1 MIKTIAF
8 PSKYIQG
15 AGAIDE
21 IGKYLSPY
29 GRKCFIFGS
38 PTGLRE
44 VGGIEESLNKEG
56 IESFLDKS
64 FSKECSWEEVQR
76 LEKIGKSEAV
86 DMVIGVGGGKAID
99 TGKCVGEGLKAFTVI
114 VPTIAATDA
123 PCSAHSAMYT
133 RDHIFKE
140 YRDHL
145 KNPDMVIVDSKIIAR
160 APVRFLVSG
169 MGDALATWWEAKACS
184 EAFSKNSILSLP
196 GYPSM
201 TALALAKLCYDTLL
215 ADGLKAKISCERK
228 EVTPALERI
237 IETNILL
244 SGVGFESGGLAAA
257 HSIFAGFTILQQRH
271 KCYHGEV
278 VAFGTLV
285 QLVLIGE
292 SRKNI
297 YQAMTF
303 CEQVN
308 LPYTLEDFNLADIGD
323 EKLLSV
329 AKKVCLPGE
338 TIHRLPFSVSPKMVF
353 DAIKATDAIGKKLR
367 EKSEREGKGQC

>member
-1 MIKTIAF
+1 MKN
-8 PSKYIQG
+8 
-15 AGAIDE
+15 
-21 IGKYLSPY
+21 
-29 GRKCFIFGS
+29 
-38 PTGLRE
+38 
-44 VGGIEESLNKEG
+44 LNKEG

-99 TGKCVGEGLKAFTVI
+99 TAKCVGEGLKAFTVI

-123 PCSAHSAMYT
+123 PCSAHSVMYT

-145 KNPDMVIVDSKIIAR
+145 RNPDMIIVDSKIIAR

-201 TALALAKLCYDTLL
+201 TGLALAKLSYDTLL
-215 ADGLKAKISCERK
+215 ADGLEAKISCERK
-228 EVTPALERI
+228 AVTPALERI
-237 IETNILL
+237 IEANILL

-257 HSIFAGFTILQQRH
+257 HSIFDGFTILQQRH

-278 VAFGTLV
+278 VGFGTIV
-285 QLVLIGE
+285 QLVLMGE
-292 SRKNI
+292 KALHEVI
-297 YQAMTF
+297 DF
-303 CEQVN
+303 CRSVG
-308 LPYTLEDFNLADIGD
+308 LPLTLKDLNLASIT
-323 EKLLSV
+323 EKELTEV
-329 AKKVCLPGE
+329 TEKATEEGE
-338 TIHRLPFSVSPKMVF
+338 TIHNLAFPVTPESVF
-353 DAIKATDAIGKKLR
+353 DAIKAADAIGSAFKERDRCKK
-367 EKSEREGKGQC
+367 